1 MEREVDEMV
10 KEEVFFNVEV
20 IKWDV
25 VIFVIFLIEVNVKC
39 FNVLSKNMD
48 YFIDFIVEVFGI

>member
-1 MEREVDEMV
+1 MEREIDEMV
-10 KEEVFFNVEV
+10 KEEVFFMVEV

>member
-10 KEEVFFNVEV
+10 KEEVFFMVEV

>member
-1 MEREVDEMV
+1 MEREVDDMV
-10 KEEVFFNVEV
+10 KEEVFFMVEV

>member
-10 KEEVFFNVEV
+10 KEEVFFKVEV

>member
-10 KEEVFFNVEV
+10 KEEVFFMVEV

-39 FNVLSKNMD
+39 FNVLSKNID